1 MIKAEINRI
10 FDKYY
15 FLTSF
20 IIASNSITRQYRDS
34 FLGILWTVIQPSMQV
49 IIYAVV
55 FSTIMRF
62 PVENYIVY
70 LISGVVLWGF
80 ISSSLIGASNSLI
93 SQHDIIKRCMIS
105 KTIFPIAEVL
115 RSLYTYLVSFLV
127 MYILILLFTTHNI
140 GSAIILFPLYLGAI
154 VITLFSLSIALA
166 FLTPYIRDVGDFV
179 NTALNISFWLT
190 PIVYPIEMIPEN
202 KRFLFEFNPFYIL
215 VRPIITIIYNNQ
227 IPTIYQTVSLTFL
240 ALVSIVVSYVI
251 YRLCRR
257 NYVYYL

>member
-1 MIKAEINRI
+1 MRMAEISKI

-15 FLTSF
+15 FLTAL
-20 IIASNSITRQYRDS
+20 IIAANSITRQYRDS
-34 FLGILWTVIQPSMQV
+34 FLGVLWTVIQPSTQV

-62 PVENYIVY
+62 PIENYIVY

-80 ISSSLIGASNSLI
+80 ISSSLIGASNALI
-93 SQHDIIKRCMIS
+93 SQADTIKKCMIS

-115 RSLYTYLVSFLV
+115 RNLYTYIVSFLI
-127 MYILILLFTTHNI
+127 MYIVILLFTSHEI
-140 GSAIILFPLYLGAI
+140 RISMILFPVYLGAI
-154 VITLFSLSIALA
+154 VIVLSSLSIALA

-179 NTALNISFWLT
+179 NIALNISFWLT
-190 PIVYPIEMIPEN
+190 PIVYPIEMMPED

-227 IPTIYQTVSLTFL
+227 IPSMYQTFTL
-240 ALVSIVVSYVI
+240 ALLVLVSIIVSYII

-257 NYVYYL
+257 NFVYYL